1 MGFVSPIEGKIAVI
15 VAIVLVMPEKFVTP
29 ILRFQLVPASPV
41 VREKNVAMRAVAAD
55 LAANVRLVKL
65 VREINAL
72 ALFAAM
78 L

>member
-1 MGFVSPIEGKIAVI
+1 MGFVSPIEEKIVVI

-29 ILRFQLVPASPV
+29 IPRFRLVPASPV
-41 VREKNVAMRAVAAD
+41 VREKNAVMRAVAAA
-55 LAANVRLVKL
+55 LVANVRLVKL
-65 VREINAL
+65 AREINVL